1 MSTPRARRG
10 WSAFVALSA
19 TVALTVTPLTAWASP
34 GETPPQPEPQAAE
47 VLETAQPPALTA
59 DELESGTSSALAA
72 ESTPENSETA
82 TEPTNRAAESTAASE
97 AENTANAAN
106 YMSLTLERTDD
117 NGNELRIG
125 QKMTFAITYTNH
137 SKRNITAFPYQS
149 NLKGV
154 LTNGTPNCRWANLKP
169 GETKGCTKVTYTVT
183 AEDAATG
190 TFTPFVE
197 FRATEDRNG
206 TKVLQEGIRQE
217 LAPVT
222 LINEQA
228 PKEPDP
234 ATIPTER
241 KDMETVRLARA
252 GDKEDY
258 CYRIPALTQANNG
271 WILAA
276 YDGRPGSCM
285 DSPNPNHITLRISK
299 DNGKSWTEP
308 KEVLQGKGTLYSRD
322 KYGYSDPSFVVN
334 EETGRIFL
342 FSVFSYDKR
351 FQDSRPGTDPKD
363 RNVLHAQV
371 VYSDDNGE
379 TWSEPR
385 IITNDITFDK
395 GIRSRFAASGAGIQL
410 KYGKHKGRLV
420 QQFTMTMPN
429 NRGYAAV
436 SVYSD
441 NNGETWTPGQPV
453 YGGMDEN
460 KVVELSDGTLMIN
473 SRSSDNVW
481 ARKIAYST
489 DGGATYSPMQIDWQL
504 PDPHNNA
511 SIIRAFPNAPQGSD
525 KAKILLYSS
534 SSADGRHN
542 GLIRVSYDDGE
553 SWSVGKLFKKG
564 AMAYSTM
571 WAMKDGRYGIFFEGD
586 NNDMLYAH
594 FGFDWLNSV
603 PLSTTPER
611 VVVNRGEAKVKI
623 NVSNLGSTAI
633 ENPVMAPLWLPRGWS
648 AEQVQIGKLEAGETR
663 TVSIP
668 VTIGNDAVA
677 YDDDIGLDFVVN
689 VEGKVG
695 VNASAIAR
703 LEERE
708 GETPAPQ
715 QYMTVDFERTDD
727 GGEPLRIGQELT
739 FRVSYTNTSDRT
751 ITAFPYQSNLNR
763 FLTTGTPN
771 CRWGNLA
778 AGDTKGC
785 NTITYKVTAEDAKR
799 GSFTPYVVFRATE
812 DRNGTQVLQDNIRA
826 ELPAIKVLNEEVQKE
841 PDPATIPTERKD
853 METIRLAKAGDKD
866 GYCYRIPA
874 LAQAKNG
881 WILAAYDGRPGS
893 CADSP
898 NPNHITL
905 RISKDNGKSW
915 TAPEEILQG
924 KGHIRDA
931 DKYGFS
937 DPSFVVNEETGR
949 IFLFSVFSYDVRFQD
964 SQPGTDPDNRRV
976 LHAQVT
982 YSDDNGETW
991 SKPRLI
997 TKDITFDENIRSRFA
1012 ASGAGIQ
1019 LKYGPHKGRLIQ
1031 QFTMTMPNGKGY
1043 AAVSVYS
1050 DDNGATW
1057 TPGQPVYGNMDEN
1070 KVVELSDGTVMLNS
1084 RSSDGI
1090 MARKIAFSKDGGQT
1104 YTPMQVEWQLPDP
1117 RNNASIIRA
1126 FPNAPEGSAQA
1137 KILLY
1142 SSSSA
1147 TSRSNGLVRISYD
1160 DGRTWSVGKQFKRGA
1175 MSYSTMWAMDDGRYG
1190 IFYEGDNNDM
1200 LYAHFTLDWLN
1211 SLPVSAVP
1219 AENAK
1224 VYRGKS
1230 TIPLS
1235 VTNMGSEDLTDVV
1248 ATPGSLPA
1256 GWEAEAVKLGTL
1268 KAGETR
1274 IVQVPVTIG
1283 AKVLA
1288 GSGDQTIPFRITS
1301 GDKVAANGFAE
1312 VTLINRKCE
1321 SRPVYVPGV
1330 KLANEVAAE
1339 TTREDNGTDNLFD
1352 GDLNTIWHSPWS
1364 STIKLPL
1371 DIDLALPQAENI
1383 GRVDVHPRSFGG
1395 DNGRIRSAELWAGK
1409 DAESAVK
1416 IAEGTF
1422 ENSPDPATFFVD
1434 TKDTKFLRLRIT
1446 GTYGRT
1452 ADSLASA
1459 AEIAVYKM
1467 TEVSDTCVEPSPEP
1481 EPTPGTDPTPG
1492 TPDPSPK
1499 PDPTPDK
1506 PAPSPEP
1513 TPGTDPTPGT
1523 PDPSPTP
1530 SPEPTPEPS
1539 EPAVPES
1546 HGNANYLSN
1555 SWTSTVADLVF
1566 SYGRAGDEVLV
1577 GDWTGDGRKSVA
1589 VRRGNQFFVKNSLG
1603 GGNADTVFSYG
1614 KAGDK
1619 VVVGDWDGDGKA
1631 TFAVIRGNKVF
1642 VKNSLTSGNADSV
1655 IAYGKASDTL
1665 ISGDWDG
1672 DGIAT
1677 FAAVRGNQFFVK
1689 NSLESGNADA
1699 VFSFGR
1705 VGDEVIVGDWD
1716 GDGVDTVGVRR
1727 GNIIYTAD
1735 AQGNTVMSVAYGKP
1749 GDQLLIGDWDG
1760 DGIDTPGVRR

>member
-1 MSTPRARRG
+1 
-10 WSAFVALSA
+10 
-19 TVALTVTPLTAWASP
+19 
-34 GETPPQPEPQAAE
+34 
-47 VLETAQPPALTA
+47 
-59 DELESGTSSALAA
+59 
-72 ESTPENSETA
+72 
-82 TEPTNRAAESTAASE
+82 
-97 AENTANAAN
+97 
-106 YMSLTLERTDD
+106 
-117 NGNELRIG
+117 
-125 QKMTFAITYTNH
+125 
-137 SKRNITAFPYQS
+137 
-149 NLKGV
+149 
-154 LTNGTPNCRWANLKP
+154 
-169 GETKGCTKVTYTVT
+169 
-183 AEDAATG
+183 
-190 TFTPFVE
+190 
-197 FRATEDRNG
+197 
-206 TKVLQEGIRQE
+206 
-217 LAPVT
+217 
-222 LINEQA
+222 
-228 PKEPDP
+228 
-234 ATIPTER
+234 
-241 KDMETVRLARA
+241 
-252 GDKEDY
+252 
-258 CYRIPALTQANNG
+258 
-271 WILAA
+271 
-276 YDGRPGSCM
+276 
-285 DSPNPNHITLRISK
+285 
-299 DNGKSWTEP
+299 
-308 KEVLQGKGTLYSRD
+308 
-322 KYGYSDPSFVVN
+322 
-334 EETGRIFL
+334 
-342 FSVFSYDKR
+342 
-351 FQDSRPGTDPKD
+351 
-363 RNVLHAQV
+363 
-371 VYSDDNGE
+371 
-379 TWSEPR
+379 
-385 IITNDITFDK
+385 
-395 GIRSRFAASGAGIQL
+395 
-410 KYGKHKGRLV
+410 
-420 QQFTMTMPN
+420 
-429 NRGYAAV
+429 
-436 SVYSD
+436 
-441 NNGETWTPGQPV
+441 
-453 YGGMDEN
+453 
-460 KVVELSDGTLMIN
+460 
-473 SRSSDNVW
+473 
-481 ARKIAYST
+481 
-489 DGGATYSPMQIDWQL
+489 
-504 PDPHNNA
+504 
-511 SIIRAFPNAPQGSD
+511 
-525 KAKILLYSS
+525 
-534 SSADGRHN
+534 
-542 GLIRVSYDDGE
+542 
-553 SWSVGKLFKKG
+553 
-564 AMAYSTM
+564 
-571 WAMKDGRYGIFFEGD
+571 
-586 NNDMLYAH
+586 
-594 FGFDWLNSV
+594 
-603 PLSTTPER
+603 
-611 VVVNRGEAKVKI
+611 
-623 NVSNLGSTAI
+623 
-633 ENPVMAPLWLPRGWS
+633 
-648 AEQVQIGKLEAGETR
+648 
-663 TVSIP
+663 
-668 VTIGNDAVA
+668 
-677 YDDDIGLDFVVN
+677 
-689 VEGKVG
+689 
-695 VNASAIAR
+695 
-703 LEERE
+703 
-708 GETPAPQ
+708 
-715 QYMTVDFERTDD
+715 
-727 GGEPLRIGQELT
+727 
-739 FRVSYTNTSDRT
+739 
-751 ITAFPYQSNLNR
+751 
-763 FLTTGTPN
+763 
-771 CRWGNLA
+771 
-778 AGDTKGC
+778 
-785 NTITYKVTAEDAKR
+785 
-799 GSFTPYVVFRATE
+799 
-812 DRNGTQVLQDNIRA
+812 
-826 ELPAIKVLNEEVQKE
+826 
-841 PDPATIPTERKD
+841 
-853 METIRLAKAGDKD
+853 
-866 GYCYRIPA
+866 
-874 LAQAKNG
+874 
-881 WILAAYDGRPGS
+881 
-893 CADSP
+893 
-898 NPNHITL
+898 
-905 RISKDNGKSW
+905 
-915 TAPEEILQG
+915 
-924 KGHIRDA
+924 
-931 DKYGFS
+931 
-937 DPSFVVNEETGR
+937 
-949 IFLFSVFSYDVRFQD
+949 
-964 SQPGTDPDNRRV
+964 
-976 LHAQVT
+976 
-982 YSDDNGETW
+982 
-991 SKPRLI
+991 
-997 TKDITFDENIRSRFA
+997 
-1012 ASGAGIQ
+1012 GAGIQ

-1090 MARKIAFSKDGGQT
+1090 MARKVAFSKDGGQT

-1160 DGRTWSVGKQFKRGA
+1160 DGRTWSVGKQFKQGA

-1235 VTNMGSEDLTDVV
+1235 VTNMGSEDLAGVV
-1248 ATPGSLPA
+1248 ATPGELPA
-1256 GWEAEAVKLGTL
+1256 GWEAEAVELGTL

-1274 IVQVPVTIG
+1274 VVQVPVTIG

-1288 GSGDQTIPFRITS
+1288 GDGNQTIPFRITS

-1312 VTLINRKCE
+1312 VTLINRECE

-1339 TTREDNGTDNLFD
+1339 TAREDNGTDNLFD

-1364 STIKLPL
+1364 STITLPL

-1383 GRVDVHPRSFGG
+1383 GRVDVHPRSAGG

-1422 ENSPDPATFFVD
+1422 ENSPEPATFFVD

-1481 EPTPGTDPTPG
+1481 SPTPGTEEPTPGPEPTPGTDPTPG

-1513 TPGTDPTPGT
+1513 TPGT

-1530 SPEPTPEPS
+1530 SPEPS

-1546 HGNANYLSN
+1546 NGNSNFLSN

-1566 SYGRAGDEVLV
+1566 SYGRAGDELLV

-1619 VVVGDWDGDGKA
+1619 VAVGDWNGDGKS

-1749 GDQLLIGDWDG
+1749 GDQLIIGDWDG